1 MECVNQLRRRL
12 FPASEPENYIVHN
25 LRTSLSVAEH
35 QRDTALDRLKHAE
48 AELAG
53 AQARHQCLVQN
64 LQLVA
69 KGQYQAVYENIKDS
83 LDPEG
88 WALYRVAERRCK
100 TSVHEFFS
108 TEDNMGYFEAM
119 DGKQL
124 LPWLECDNFGTCDW
138 RQLDCPGG
146 YEVSENR
153 RINTAS
159 EEYINYRKRFLRKQS
174 TNCSFCEQRGMY
186 HVTGKALANL
196 RRGFASNAGC
206 RACCPL
212 PQGGLYAV
220 LHRRAVER
228 GFEKPS
234 GSSERTP

>member
-12 FPASEPENYIVHN
+12 FSASEPENYIVHN

-35 QRDTALDRLKHAE
+35 QRDTALARLEHAE
-48 AELAG
+48 ADLTK
-53 AQARHQCLVQN
+53 AQAKHQYLVQN

-69 KGQYQAVYENIKDS
+69 KGQYQAVYDNIKDS

-88 WALYRVAERRCK
+88 WALYRAAERRCK

-108 TEDNMGYFEAM
+108 TEDNMGCFEVM
-119 DGKQL
+119 DGTQL
-124 LPWLECDNFGTCDW
+124 LPWLECANFGTCDW

-159 EEYINYRKRFLRKQS
+159 EEYINYRKEIFEEAV
-174 TNCSFCEQRGMY
+174 N
-186 HVTGKALANL
+186 ALL
-196 RRGFASNAGC
+196 I
-206 RACCPL
+206 
-212 PQGGLYAV
+212 Q
-220 LHRRAVER
+220 
-228 GFEKPS
+228 
-234 GSSERTP
+234 